1 MKPPF
6 SIEQFLE
13 VFQSY
18 NLAIWPAQLVA
29 YVLGIAAVVLALRKT
44 PYGDCLIS
52 AVLAVFWLW
61 MGGVYHL
68 AFFTSINTAAYLFG
82 AAFLMQGLLF
92 LIFGCYKHRLSFRA
106 ARNGYGITGGL
117 LILYAMLI
125 YPLLGIFFGHA
136 YPYAPMFGVAPCPA
150 TIFTFGLLL
159 WTDKQVPKGLLIIP
173 GLWTLVGSTA
183 TLFLGVREDA
193 GLLVAGVV
201 GIALLI
207 QRDRKKRPAMT
218 ATTAVR

>member
-29 YVLGIAAVVLALRKT
+29 YVLGILAVVLVFRKT
-44 PYGDCLIS
+44 RYGDFIIS
-52 AVLAVFWLW
+52 VVLAIFWLW

-68 AFFTSINTAAYLFG
+68 AFFTSINAAAYLFG
-82 AAFLMQGLLF
+82 VAFLIQGLLF
-92 LIFGCYKHRLSFRA
+92 LIFGCYRHQLSFRPE
-106 ARNGYGITGGL
+106 RSGYGITGGL
-117 LILYAMLI
+117 LILYAMVI
-125 YPLLGIFFGHA
+125 YPLLGALFGHA

-159 WTDKQVPKGLLIIP
+159 WTDKQVPKSLLVIP
-173 GLWTLVGSTA
+173 GLWALVGSTA
-183 TLFLGVREDA
+183 TLFLGVPEDA
-193 GLLVAGVV
+193 GLLVAGVA
-201 GIALLI
+201 GMALLLH
-207 QRDRKKRPAMT
+207 RDRKKQPAM
-218 ATTAVR
+218 APMLHG